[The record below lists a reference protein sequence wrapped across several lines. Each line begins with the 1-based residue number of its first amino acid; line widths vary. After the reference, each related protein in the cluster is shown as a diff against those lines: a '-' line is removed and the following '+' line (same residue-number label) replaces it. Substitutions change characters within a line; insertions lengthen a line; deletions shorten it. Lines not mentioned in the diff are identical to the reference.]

1 MKNMS
6 IQTFLLAFVM
16 MFSLSSCDLVAGIF
30 EAGFWT
36 AIILIVVV
44 IIIIGVLIKKF
55 LG

>member
-1 MKNMS
+1 MKNIS

-16 MFSLSSCDLVAGIF
+16 MFSLSSCDLVVGIF